1 MRVGVITKEWPPHI
15 YGGAGVHVQYLVES
29 LRREIDVAV
38 HCFGE
43 ARTDAKNYELSTELS
58 VLNPAFQTIMT
69 DMDIARNLNGVDLVH
84 SHTWY
89 ANLAG
94 HLAKQMYGIPHVITA
109 HSLEPDRP
117 WKAEQLG
124 GGYIISSWVEQ
135 MCYESADAI
144 ISVSKGMRADILRCY
159 PSLDSKKVVTILN
172 GIDTEKFSPKRNPS
186 IEAKYGIGSNYALFV
201 GRITRQKGLAH
212 LLKAWR
218 EVPSKHALVI
228 AAGSPDEPA
237 VGAEVE
243 SLIAE
248 LKSKRPNIIWIKEM
262 LPHDEL
268 VALLSGAQV
277 FICPSIYEPLGIVN
291 LEAMACETAVVA
303 SNVGGIP
310 EVVIDG
316 VTGVLV
322 NYQNDSEKFESE
334 LSQAISKVLSDE
346 SLATKY
352 GAEGRKRAKAE
363 FGWDK
368 VAKETIN
375 LYRSLI

>member
-1 MRVGVITKEWPPHI
+1 
-15 YGGAGVHVQYLVES
+15 
-29 LRREIDVAV
+29 
-38 HCFGE
+38 
-43 ARTDAKNYELSTELS
+43 
-58 VLNPAFQTIMT
+58 
-69 DMDIARNLNGVDLVH
+69 
-84 SHTWY
+84 
-89 ANLAG
+89 
-94 HLAKQMYGIPHVITA
+94 
-109 HSLEPDRP
+109 
-117 WKAEQLG
+117 
-124 GGYIISSWVEQ
+124 
-135 MCYESADAI
+135 
-144 ISVSKGMRADILRCY
+144 
-159 PSLDSKKVVTILN
+159 
-172 GIDTEKFSPKRNPS
+172 
-186 IEAKYGIGSNYALFV
+186 
-201 GRITRQKGLAH
+201 
-212 LLKAWR
+212 
-218 EVPSKHALVI
+218 
-228 AAGSPDEPA
+228 
-237 VGAEVE
+237 
-243 SLIAE
+243 
-248 LKSKRPNIIWIKEM
+248 M

>member
-1 MRVGVITKEWPPHI
+1 
-15 YGGAGVHVQYLVES
+15 
-29 LRREIDVAV
+29 
-38 HCFGE
+38 
-43 ARTDAKNYELSTELS
+43 
-58 VLNPAFQTIMT
+58 
-69 DMDIARNLNGVDLVH
+69 
-84 SHTWY
+84 
-89 ANLAG
+89 
-94 HLAKQMYGIPHVITA
+94 
-109 HSLEPDRP
+109 
-117 WKAEQLG
+117 
-124 GGYIISSWVEQ
+124 
-135 MCYESADAI
+135 MCYESAEAI

-218 EVPSKHALVI
+218 EVPSKYALVI